1 MGHWVA
7 SCDEGVLAA
16 GSWGVGIFLVARNAF
31 ASVADKFSV
40 VCAPTAQTNDIAS
53 RQLAG
58 LAVLGVR
65 TRNTLPV
72 GVFVI
77 SVKTRALVAG
87 VGKGNSVE
95 GIVASSAEG
104 RATARGAA
112 SRADSR
118 SRSSSAYTVGWRLS
132 ARASEALGSSGAGA
146 GGT

>member
-1 MGHWVA
+1 
-7 SCDEGVLAA
+7 
-16 GSWGVGIFLVARNAF
+16 
-31 ASVADKFSV
+31 V

-72 GVFVI
+72 GVLVI

-104 RATARGAA
+104 RTTARGAT
-112 SRADSR
+112 SRTDN
-118 SRSSSAYTVGWRLS
+118 RSSSAYAVGWRLS

-146 GGT
+146 SGT

>member
-72 GVFVI
+72 GVLVI

-87 VGKGNSVE
+87 VGKGNSVKCV
-95 GIVASSAEG
+95 ITSSAEG

-112 SRADSR
+112 SRAANR
-118 SRSSSAYTVGWRLS
+118 SNSAYTVGWSLS
-132 ARASEALGSSGAGA
+132 VRASEAVAYKGSVAG
-146 GGT
+146 

>member
-1 MGHWVA
+1 MGSLGVR
-7 SCDEGVLAA
+7 SSDEGVLAA

-72 GVFVI
+72 GVLVI

-87 VGKGNSVE
+87 VGKANSVE
-95 GIVASSAEG
+95 GIVTSSAKY
-104 RATARGAA
+104 RRTARGAT
-112 SRADSR
+112 SRTDN
-118 SRSSSAYTVGWRLS
+118 SSAYAVGWRLS
-132 ARASEALGSSGAGA
+132 VRASEAVACKGSVAG
-146 GGT
+146 